1 MAEAVRRAFS
11 EVDAETPV
19 DRLQP
24 MSALIGTH
32 LSQKRLAM
40 ALLGIFA
47 ALALALSAV
56 GLYGVISISVSQRT
70 REFGVRS
77 ALGATSSQILR
88 LVFSDGLTLV
98 GLGLG
103 IGISLSPLAT
113 RTMETMLFG
122 VKPLDWATFLF
133 VGGVLTIVSAAAI
146 LIPALRASR
155 VHPSEA
161 LRDS

>member
-1 MAEAVRRAFS
+1 
-11 EVDAETPV
+11 
-19 DRLQP
+19 
-24 MSALIGTH
+24 MSALIGAH

-40 ALLGIFA
+40 TLLGIFA

-77 ALGATSSQILR
+77 ALGATSGEILR
-88 LVFSDGLTLV
+88 LVLRNGLTLV

-113 RTMETMLFG
+113 RTMETMLYG

-133 VGGVLTIVSAAAI
+133 VGGVLATVSAAAI